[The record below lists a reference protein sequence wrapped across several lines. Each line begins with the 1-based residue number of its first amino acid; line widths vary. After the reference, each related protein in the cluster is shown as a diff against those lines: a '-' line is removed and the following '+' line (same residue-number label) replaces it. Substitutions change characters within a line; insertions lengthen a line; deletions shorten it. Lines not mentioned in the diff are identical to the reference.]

1 MRLTALDWIIA
12 LTAVAVCFAPALFFG
27 KRSSRNTSE
36 FFASGRSVPWWLAGL
51 SMVATT
57 FSSDTPN
64 LVTDIVRRNGVAG
77 NWVWWAFVLTGI
89 STVFF
94 YARLW
99 RRSGVMTDLEFYEIR
114 YSGKAASV
122 VRGFRAV
129 YLGLLFNCM
138 IMATVNLAACKIA
151 GVLFGLDRW
160 QTLAFVG
167 LLNVAF
173 AAHSGLWGVLV
184 IDMIQFFIKMTAVIA
199 AAYFALGAP
208 EVGGLAGLIDKLSA
222 IRGPGGIDYLSV
234 LPDFT
239 NNWDL
244 AVAVFIM
251 PIAVQWWAVWYPG
264 SEPGG
269 GSYIAQRML
278 ASKSE
283 KDALGAVL
291 FFNVA
296 HYVLRPWPWILVAL
310 ASILVYPE
318 LADIQ
323 RAFPHLD
330 PHLLGHDIA
339 YPAMLKFLPAG
350 FVGLMVGGLVAANS
364 STILTH
370 LNWGASYL
378 VHDFYRRFI
387 NKDAEERHYVFAGR
401 VATIALFFLSSG
413 LVFVLD
419 TAKDAFDV
427 ILQVGAG
434 TGLLYLVRWFWW
446 RVNAW
451 CEVVAMISSFLV
463 SAVFL
468 ILEKQGVYST
478 TSAMRLIITIA
489 VTTACWL
496 LAAYFAP
503 QTDRKTLIEFYRKVR
518 PAGPGWEAIRLEAGI
533 SKDEAA
539 QTGES
544 IPLALVGWVAGCA
557 VIWSSLFTVGNFL
570 YGRYNYAL
578 ALGAVFAISGMILL
592 RVINRL
598 WTGKSERVAV

>member
-1 MRLTALDWIIA
+1 
-12 LTAVAVCFAPALFFG
+12 
-27 KRSSRNTSE
+27 
-36 FFASGRSVPWWLAGL
+36 
-51 SMVATT
+51 
-57 FSSDTPN
+57 
-64 LVTDIVRRNGVAG
+64 
-77 NWVWWAFVLTGI
+77 
-89 STVFF
+89 
-94 YARLW
+94 
-99 RRSGVMTDLEFYEIR
+99 
-114 YSGKAASV
+114 
-122 VRGFRAV
+122 
-129 YLGLLFNCM
+129 
-138 IMATVNLAACKIA
+138 
-151 GVLFGLDRW
+151 
-160 QTLAFVG
+160 
-167 LLNVAF
+167 
-173 AAHSGLWGVLV
+173 
-184 IDMIQFFIKMTAVIA
+184 
-199 AAYFALGAP
+199 
-208 EVGGLAGLIDKLSA
+208 
-222 IRGPGGIDYLSV
+222 
-234 LPDFT
+234 
-239 NNWDL
+239 
-244 AVAVFIM
+244 
-251 PIAVQWWAVWYPG
+251 
-264 SEPGG
+264 
-269 GSYIAQRML
+269 
-278 ASKSE
+278 
-283 KDALGAVL
+283 
-291 FFNVA
+291 
-296 HYVLRPWPWILVAL
+296 
-310 ASILVYPE
+310 
-318 LADIQ
+318 
-323 RAFPHLD
+323 
-330 PHLLGHDIA
+330 
-339 YPAMLKFLPAG
+339 MLKFLPVG

-387 NKDAEERHYVFAGR
+387 NSGAEERHYVFAGR
-401 VATIALFFLSSG
+401 VATIALFLLSSS

-419 TAKDAFDV
+419 TALDAFGV

-557 VIWSSLFTVGNFL
+557 MIWSSLFTVGNFL

-578 ALGAVFAISGMILL
+578 ALGAVFMISGFILL
-592 RVINRL
+592 RVVNRL